1 MFWLFP
7 GDLCDGHSCLHGAC
21 IADVTSASR
30 SCHCVDGWMGENCD
44 QQRCHSDVVC
54 LNGGEC
60 RCERFESTKNVF
72 ADLRSGIHIFSNV
85 GCLCLPGFHGDDCS
99 DTTPSG
105 CDGVTCAHGTC
116 VAGGTCVCEDGY
128 SVDGSG
134 SCTVATCGDVTCGN
148 GAVCV
153 NEECICAEGS
163 HGDLCDGNYSAAR
176 LKTHF
181 YKQDVIFR
189 SCVM

>member
-1 MFWLFP
+1 MTVTAVCTVRALLTSQARHARVTVWM
-7 GDLCDGHSCLHGAC
+7 GGWAKTATNSDAT
-21 IADVTSASR
+21 VTSFVSMA
-30 SCHCVDGWMGENCD
+30 ENAGAKD
-44 QQRCHSDVVC
+44 LKAQ
-54 LNGGEC
+54 N
-60 RCERFESTKNVF
+60 TVF
-72 ADLRSGIHIFSNV
+72 LQILDLEFNIFSNV

-163 HGDLCDGNYSAAR
+163 HGDLCDGEYSAAHTYPR

-189 SCVM
+189 SCVMRRS